1 MSDWDSDD
9 CSADHVLMLVSS
21 PGCVGYVSPA
31 SAEMLG
37 YAPGEI
43 IGRHVLRFVSG
54 DDAVRMRQIWSRVR
68 LGDAR
73 EVTVECRV
81 RNKSNG
87 WQWLESRIRWLPGD
101 SANAARW
108 IASMRDVTERRQLE
122 QQLIAE
128 KEIGRAHV

>member
-1 MSDWDSDD
+1 
-9 CSADHVLMLVSS
+9 
-21 PGCVGYVSPA
+21 
-31 SAEMLG
+31 
-37 YAPGEI
+37 
-43 IGRHVLRFVSG
+43 
-54 DDAVRMRQIWSRVR
+54 MRQIWSRVR

-128 KEIGRAHV
+128 KARAQETLRALAAGGITVNPDGSVDYLNPAADQILGWSADNAHGQSVHRYF

>member
-1 MSDWDSDD
+1 MIQRPPRSTLTATLFPYTTLFLS
-9 CSADHVLMLVSS
+9 
-21 PGCVGYVSPA
+21 
-31 SAEMLG
+31 
-37 YAPGEI
+37 
-43 IGRHVLRFVSG
+43 HVLRFVAG

-108 IASMRDVTERRQLE
+108 IASMRDVTERRSE
-122 QQLIAE
+122 E
-128 KEIGRAHV
+128 RRVGKECVSTCRSRWSPYH